1 MAANVETMF
10 SVREKPWHGLGV
22 IVEDAPSSKD
32 ALRLAGLDWRVVQ
45 KPLFTDSGLV
55 EGYKANIRESDDSV
69 LGVVTDR
76 YKVVQNKNK
85 GVLECQFQIG
95 YKGLIDLAY
104 RNGQMQTI
112 QAQAVYENDEF
123 SYEYGLEP
131 KLFHRPAFSDR
142 GELIYFYGI
151 FRTVNG
157 GYGMS
162 VMSKAN
168 MDMYAKTYSKAFASE
183 YSPWKS
189 NYEEMAKKTVIKQAL
204 KYAPI
209 DVTRDVLTPSSIYSK
224 EIICTI
230 KVQQLP
236 YGYHAMAEEIAI
248 KNHWNQENAYC
259 YRNTNQNVSVKVYDK
274 VQNLQDYK
282 NEEWKSLDGKGII
295 RFEVTLEK
303 KSLKKMDD
311 GSNSLIQLIERVL
324 KYADLIY
331 EEHVIFPLDTGVM
344 LSEDVLHKYI
354 NRKIPQKIK
363 REKMQECILR
373 CRKEKGNAGMLDS
386 SFMGT
391 EKRTEKVWE
400 YFQKLDVSP
409 IPLKAECPYV
419 PSVSQL
425 IYGENEESSVIQK
438 FAMKHTRGKEYWRN
452 E

>member
-1 MAANVETMF
+1 MF
-10 SVREKPWHGLGV
+10 FIHTFSLIKKYKSVDEIKGLWQFYKHNNLEYKGDFLINQYAHKGVRLCARYLCPERRHYEK
-22 IVEDAPSSKD
+22 
-32 ALRLAGLDWRVVQ
+32 
-45 KPLFTDSGLV
+45 
-55 EGYKANIRESDDSV
+55 
-69 LGVVTDR
+69 
-76 YKVVQNKNK
+76 YKVEIEIIVTPYKLLNNGKSLGCLQEKREYKEALYNYYEILNKIQMET
-85 GVLECQFQIG
+85 GV
-95 YKGLIDLAY
+95 DLK
-104 RNGQMQTI
+104 N
-112 QAQAVYENDEF
+112 
-123 SYEYGLEP
+123 
-131 KLFHRPAFSDR
+131 
-142 GELIYFYGI
+142 
-151 FRTVNG
+151 
-157 GYGMS
+157 
-162 VMSKAN
+162 
-168 MDMYAKTYSKAFASE
+168 AK
-183 YSPWKS
+183 
-189 NYEEMAKKTVIKQAL
+189 IKR
-204 KYAPI
+204 I

-259 YRNTNQNVSVKVYDK
+259 YRNINQNVSVKVYDK

-303 KSLKKMDD
+303 KSLKKIDD
-311 GSNSLIQLIERVL
+311 GSNSLIQLIEKVL

-373 CRKEKGNAGMLDS
+373 CRKEKGNARMLDS

>member
-1 MAANVETMF
+1 MRETKRIQMKKNAKGEKNNMAANVETMF

-112 QAQAVYENDEF
+112 QA
-123 SYEYGLEP
+123 
-131 KLFHRPAFSDR
+131 
-142 GELIYFYGI
+142 
-151 FRTVNG
+151 
-157 GYGMS
+157 
-162 VMSKAN
+162 
-168 MDMYAKTYSKAFASE
+168 
-183 YSPWKS
+183 
-189 NYEEMAKKTVIKQAL
+189 
-204 KYAPI
+204 
-209 DVTRDVLTPSSIYSK
+209 
-224 EIICTI
+224 
-230 KVQQLP
+230 
-236 YGYHAMAEEIAI
+236 
-248 KNHWNQENAYC
+248 
-259 YRNTNQNVSVKVYDK
+259 
-274 VQNLQDYK
+274 
-282 NEEWKSLDGKGII
+282 
-295 RFEVTLEK
+295 
-303 KSLKKMDD
+303 
-311 GSNSLIQLIERVL
+311 
-324 KYADLIY
+324 
-331 EEHVIFPLDTGVM
+331 HVIFPLDTGVM